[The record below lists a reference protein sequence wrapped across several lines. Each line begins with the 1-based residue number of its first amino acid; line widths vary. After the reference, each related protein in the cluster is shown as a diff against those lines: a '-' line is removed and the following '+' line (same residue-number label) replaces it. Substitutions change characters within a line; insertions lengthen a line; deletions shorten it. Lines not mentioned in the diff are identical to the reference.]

1 MQKFKQLFIE
11 SMKVSIYETNE
22 LMGKAAAIEAA
33 QIIKQ
38 KIIEKDELNII
49 FATAS
54 SQNSFLYALLEE
66 DGIDWSKINIFHMD
80 EYIGLP
86 NSHPAAFKNVLRE
99 QFVSRLNPEPKT
111 FHSLPVE
118 ESNLDNAC
126 QEMERLLK
134 EYPCDLCIMGI
145 GENGHIAFNDPP
157 YADFADQKWVKIVNL
172 DSVSRIQQVH
182 EGHFKSIDEV
192 PTQAMTLTIPALLAA
207 RRILCIVPENRKAK
221 AVSDALFGSLSENCP
236 ASILRKQK
244 HVHMYLDCD
253 SASLIKQT
261 VLEE

>member
-1 MQKFKQLFIE
+1 MQKFKQLFVE

-38 KIIEKDELNII
+38 KIKENDEINII

-54 SQNSFLYALLEE
+54 SQNTFLLALLEE
-66 DGIDWSKINIFHMD
+66 DCIDWSKANIFHMD
-80 EYIGLP
+80 EYIGLS
-86 NSHPAAFKNVLRE
+86 NSHPAAFRNVLKE
-99 QFVSRLNPEPKT
+99 QFISRLDPAPKT
-111 FHSLPVE
+111 FHTLPVE

-126 QEMERLLK
+126 QDMESLLK

-157 YADFADQKWVKIVNL
+157 YADFEDQKWVKIVNL

-182 EGHFKSIDEV
+182 EGHFKSIDDV
-192 PTQAMTLTIPALLAA
+192 PTQAMTLTIPAL
-207 RRILCIVPENRKAK
+207 II
-221 AVSDALFGSLSENCP
+221 
-236 ASILRKQK
+236 IQK
-244 HVHMYLDCD
+244 HFLYC
-253 SASLIKQT
+253 S
-261 VLEE
+261 